1 MCDQLG
7 HGGPNMRKIPD
18 IGVKIDP
25 FVGCKFMKTLGSVV
39 GKD

>member
-1 MCDQLG
+1 MQHELG
-7 HGGPNMRKIPD
+7 TVFPNMRKIPD

-25 FVGCKFMKTLGSVV
+25 FIGRKLMKTLGSVV